1 MLEPLGFVSIKKRLK
16 YNINLKIYKALSE
29 MMPREVIRRLEL
41 KDEQSGMRTRQV
53 QNIKIE
59 MRKASA
65 KNICGYKDI

>member
-1 MLEPLGFVSIKKRLK
+1 MLKPLGFVPIKKRLK

-41 KDEQSGMRTRQV
+41 EDEQSGMRTRQV

-59 MRKASA
+59 TRKNECKKYMRV
-65 KNICGYKDI
+65 